1 MNKMKSSNSQ
11 IFEQII
17 SVNKQQENE
26 FNNGQEGAI
35 ILSLTV
41 IFLTSFLILNLV
53 RNILDI
59 DYSFGVGMATFVI
72 SALTTAA
79 LYNGLKISKRFSG
92 KSETLSK
99 LIGEYKP
106 RSFEEFKNL
115 QSNLQSNPL
124 NLYQLVNE
132 WIYKEKQYY

>member
-1 MNKMKSSNSQ
+1 MKNKNSQ

-35 ILSLTV
+35 ILSLAV

-53 RNILDI
+53 RNILEV
-59 DYSFGVGMATFVI
+59 DYSFGIGMATFII
-72 SALTTAA
+72 SSLTTMA
-79 LYNGLKISKRFSG
+79 LYNGLKISKMFSE

-99 LIGEYKP
+99 LIAEYKP
-106 RSFEEFKNL
+106 KSSEEFEKL
-115 QSNLQSNPL
+115 QSDVQSNPL
-124 NLYQLVNE
+124 NLYQLVSD
-132 WIYKEKQYY
+132 WSYKEKQYY

>member
-1 MNKMKSSNSQ
+1 MKNKNSQ

-35 ILSLTV
+35 ILSLAV

-53 RNILDI
+53 RNILEV
-59 DYSFGVGMATFVI
+59 DYSFGIGMATFII
-72 SALTTAA
+72 SALTTMA
-79 LYNGLKISKRFSG
+79 LYNGLKISKMFSE

-99 LIGEYKP
+99 LIAEYKP
-106 RSFEEFKNL
+106 KSSEEFEKL
-115 QSNLQSNPL
+115 QSDVQSNPL
-124 NLYQLVNE
+124 NLYQLVSD
-132 WIYKEKQYY
+132 WSYKEKQYY